1 MEGYN
6 KLNFIDKI
14 RFRWRVRKQEKI
26 EDQRQ
31 SIEHDDRIPV
41 DKQKIINELLAER
54 ENKKNK
60 AKSLPAPKKEKEIV
74 KPEKKLEQYKV
85 PASTIKSPI
94 EMEMECEEKRL
105 EQLLNKELKSEKD
118 AYENIV
124 DLQTFLSYPHD
135 YLPNAQSKINEKLA
149 AIHNT
154 LGADILN
161 KGMQIYEN
169 DKLLKDIYSNISI
182 EDRIKLEQEIM
193 NDPSFSENLTYL
205 RYNPEEAQKQT
216 GKVVKYKAVYSKM
229 IEKAKENEFE
239 SDKLKETPNEL
250 ESR

>member
-94 EMEMECEEKRL
+94 EMEMEREEKRL

-118 AYENIV
+118 VYENIV
-124 DLQTFLSYPHD
+124 DLQIFLSYPHD
-135 YLPNAQSKINEKLA
+135 YLPNAKSKINEKL
-149 AIHNT
+149 I
-154 LGADILN
+154 
-161 KGMQIYEN
+161 KY
-169 DKLLKDIYSNISI
+169 I
-182 EDRIKLEQEIM
+182 EAKIKER
-193 NDPSFSENLTYL
+193 N
-205 RYNPEEAQKQT
+205 
-216 GKVVKYKAVYSKM
+216 
-229 IEKAKENEFE
+229 KAKENKDYLLADSIRE
-239 SDKLKETPNEL
+239 EL
-250 ESR
+250 LDQGVELIDSREGTIYKIKY

>member
-1 MEGYN
+1 MEGYD

-60 AKSLPAPKKEKEIV
+60 AKSLPAPEKEII
-74 KPEKKLEQYKV
+74 ETENKLEQYKV
-85 PASTIKSPI
+85 PANTIKSPI
-94 EMEMECEEKRL
+94 EMEMEREEKRL

-124 DLQTFLSYPHD
+124 DLQTFLSSPHD

-169 DKLLKDIYSNISI
+169 DKSLKEIYSNISI
-182 EDRIKLEQEIM
+182 EDRIKLEREIM

-216 GKVVKYKAVYSKM
+216 GKVVKYQAVYSKM
-229 IEKAKENEFE
+229 MEKAKENEFK
-239 SDKLKETPNEL
+239 SDKSKDASNEL